1 MHGMFDQHCA
11 VALKA
16 TESAAKLCQRVQRSV
31 TAEAL
36 EKRDKS
42 PVTIAD
48 FGSQAIIALALRE
61 AFPDIPLIAEED
73 SAALRD
79 EKNATLRDRV
89 VEEVALVLDRP
100 NLGADAVL
108 EWIDHGSASSYS
120 ERFWTLDPIDGTKG
134 FLRGEQYAIA
144 LALVEKG
151 EPVLA
156 TLGCPNLVN
165 PDSSVGAIFSAQN
178 GKTRSHGQ
186 GGSSTVVRV
195 SPEEDLSASRFCE
208 SVESA
213 HSDHS
218 QSKAI
223 AQLLGIGG
231 ESVRMDSQAK
241 YAAVARGDAEIYLR
255 LPTRPGYVERIWD
268 HAAGYAILKG
278 AGGRITD
285 VDGMELDFRHGRG
298 LEQNRGIVASNGIH
312 HDRLIEAIAETRE
325 AETR

>member
-1 MHGMFDQHCA
+1 MLTSHLS

-16 TESAAKLCQRVQRSV
+16 TELAAKLCQRVQKSV

-48 FGSQAIIALALRE
+48 FGSQAIIALALLE

-79 EKNATLRDRV
+79 GENAALRDRV
-89 VEEVALVLDRP
+89 VEEVALALDRP
-100 NLGADAVL
+100 SLRADEVL
-108 EWIDHGSASSYS
+108 AWIDHGNASSYS
-120 ERFWTLDPIDGTKG
+120 DLFWTLDPIDGTKG

-144 LALVEKG
+144 LGLVQEG

-156 TLGCPNLVN
+156 TLGCPNLAN
-165 PDSSVGAIFSAQN
+165 TDGTTGAIFSAQDGKAHAHTQN
-178 GKTRSHGQ
+178 GASNLIQ
-186 GGSSTVVRV
+186 V
-195 SPEEDLSASRFCE
+195 SPEESLAASRFCE

-218 QSKAI
+218 QSQAI
-223 AQLLGIGG
+223 AELLGIGG

-278 AGGRITD
+278 AGGTITD
-285 VDGMELDFRHGRG
+285 VDGKALDFRHGRG

-312 HDRLIEAIAETRE
+312 HGRLISAIAKTS
-325 AETR
+325 

>member
-1 MHGMFDQHCA
+1 MRSMHKQHLS

-16 TESAAKLCQRVQRSV
+16 TEQAAKLCQRVQKSV

-61 AFPDIPLIAEED
+61 AFPEIPLIAEED

-79 EKNATLRDRV
+79 SENAALRDRV
-89 VEEVALVLDRP
+89 VQEVAR
-100 NLGADAVL
+100 VL
-108 EWIDHGSASSYS
+108 ERPDLSSDEVLGWIDHGSASDYS
-120 ERFWTLDPIDGTKG
+120 ELFWTLDPIDGTKG

-144 LALVEKG
+144 LGLVKNG
-151 EPVLA
+151 EPILA
-156 TLGCPNLVN
+156 TLGCPNLPN
-165 PDSSVGAIFSAQN
+165 ADGTIGAIFTAVDGVS
-178 GKTRSHGQ
+178 KSHSVEGTTTPIQ
-186 GGSSTVVRV
+186 V
-195 SPEEDLSASRFCE
+195 SQDASLASNRFCE

-223 AQLLGIGG
+223 AELLGIGG
-231 ESVRMDSQAK
+231 QSVRMDSQAK

-268 HAAGYAILKG
+268 HAAGYAILKA
-278 AGGRITD
+278 AGGTITD
-285 VDGMELDFRHGRG
+285 VDGNPLDFRHGRG
-298 LEQNRGIVASNGIH
+298 LEKNRGIVASNGMN
-312 HDRLIEAIAETRE
+312 HDRLIEAIAKTS
-325 AETR
+325 

>member
-1 MHGMFDQHCA
+1 MSNQHLS

-16 TESAAKLCQRVQRSV
+16 TECAAKLCQRVQRSV

-73 SAALRD
+73 SAALR
-79 EKNATLRDRV
+79 ESANAGLLDRV
-89 VEEVALVLDRP
+89 VEEVALALERPGLSAEEVLD
-100 NLGADAVL
+100 
-108 EWIDHGSASSYS
+108 WIDHGGASDYS
-120 ERFWTLDPIDGTKG
+120 ELFWTLDPIDGTKG

-144 LALVEKG
+144 LGLVQGG

-156 TLGCPNLVN
+156 TLGCPNLEN
-165 PDSSVGAIFSAQN
+165 ADGSAGAIFCAEE
-178 GKTRSHGQ
+178 GITHCHTQ
-186 GGSSTVVRV
+186 GGNRSQVHV
-195 SPEEDLSASRFCE
+195 SPEKSLAASRFCE

-223 AQLLGIGG
+223 AELLGIGG

-278 AGGRITD
+278 AGGTITD
-285 VDGMELDFRHGRG
+285 VDGNALDFRHGRG
-298 LEQNRGIVASNGIH
+298 LEKNRGIVASNGIH
-312 HDRLIEAIAETRE
+312 HARLIEAIAKTN
-325 AETR
+325 